1 MMIKNALIQTTN
13 ATMLDCTHFE
23 TITGIEIESAEPAN
37 TTTRYL
43 MRISGE
49 KWRAFKEGVW
59 TFASSRD
66 LTADIVIAEGNTKA
80 ELLALTSTE
89 LAIFAGKKIEI
100 AVAHRIDSGTDLPSI
115 SKFRFNGA
123 NSQIKK
129 DFIYSNVIKLAD
141 DAVGITDI
149 DITQVT
155 RNGGAVTVYVS
166 VKDDAGDWSEYK
178 TCDRVPSSGS
188 AIRFKAEV
196 EIDKPGIS
204 VAELE
209 SVKVQHLTDSKS
221 SNIEGK
227 SVFVTKPIIL
237 DDEVNRAHALIRHSA
252 TKDTEFNMS
261 IVFGTS
267 DDFKNMNRTLK
278 REKNGIVEEDYEYI
292 VTDDTKSNTVMLK
305 VEIDQKQGTI
315 TDKVLGTGTGKQQ
328 IFKLEHNARPESI
341 QITTNNESTYYYKPK
356 TKTLFVT
363 AKSGDEISIS
373 YDWIAETSYLTAF
386 ACVFNQ

>member
-89 LAIFAGKKIEI
+89 LAIFAGKKIEV

-141 DAVGITDI
+141 DAVGITD
-149 DITQVT
+149 
-155 RNGGAVTVYVS
+155 
-166 VKDDAGDWSEYK
+166 KDDAGDWSEYK
-178 TCDRVPSSGS
+178 TCDRISSSGS
-188 AIRFKAEV
+188 AIRFKVEV

-227 SVFVTKPIIL
+227 SVFVTKPIVL

-252 TKDTEFNMS
+252 TKDTDFNMS

-267 DDFKNMNRTLK
+267 DDFKNMNCTLK

-341 QITTNNESTYYYKPK
+341 QITTDNESTYYYKPK